1 VANAFYEDGTRP
13 SEHSETNLRRPAD
26 VYIPRW
32 RGGPAAAWDFA
43 VTSGLRDDIIAAST
57 RDPEAPLVRYED
69 YKCSHLDTK
78 RQCNDQGF
86 SFTPLIVEATGG
98 RWGPQARKVWSELAK
113 ATALA
118 SGELLTENLS
128 GLQLQQRLSMAL
140 QKEIARSLLRRFAH
154 GAQSLGDSSLAGVLA
169 EDAHAESDIDH

>member
-1 VANAFYEDGTRP
+1 M
-13 SEHSETNLRRPAD
+13 
-26 VYIPRW
+26 YIPRW

-43 VTSGLRDDIIAAST
+43 VTSGLRDEIIATSA

-69 YKCSHLDTK
+69 FKCSHRDTK

-118 SGELLTENLS
+118 SGELSTENLC
-128 GLQLQQRLSMAL
+128 GFQLQQRLSMAL
-140 QKEIARSLLRRFAH
+140 QKEVARSLLRRFSH
-154 GAQSLGDSSLAGVLA
+154 GSHVLGDCSLAGILA
-169 EDAHAESDIDH
+169 EDACAED